1 MKFVAIITVLCGLL
15 NSMSAVAAE
24 PSLDWPFYRAAM
36 QWEAAAMSRKEAVR
50 FPWARALN
58 RRLGFGVSAA
68 TDEDM
73 LRLDRIVSL
82 SIARLWSR
90 LKGPPALPS
99 QEGSLKMHIAIETCA
114 KTWDRAEPNMMGL
127 YHAISSWPERPTCLL
142 QRFGTADA
150 HGKRGDNEVA
160 LTLRMV
166 GGRQGA
172 RGRVV
177 GWPGEK
183 ERGFRA
189 LYSVEGPIMTLRSA
203 QVKVP
208 FGWANVMRSGGGAV
222 LLERPMGGN
231 SMGRVNE
238 IVARLVY
245 AKPRKNGDKWLDI
258 GRLPTPGF
266 PDVASLFVQ
275 GAPTVV
281 DTDTGVPSCVVPEGF
296 TAYVRDDA
304 VLWVS
309 ERGVFECR
317 GGQLVPHSAE
327 SHPFVLVQDAGAG
340 KGATRRVAQVVAHA
354 LSAYAAVPLSQVL
367 VGQELIPNMGSD
379 HVTVYYRSDED
390 AAIATLLEKNIRLAM
405 PWQAVI
411 QKKVTSMPGRVTVQV
426 GW

>member
-1 MKFVAIITVLCGLL
+1 MP
-15 NSMSAVAAE
+15 AVAAD

-36 QWEAAAMSRKEAVR
+36 QWEAVAEARNEPVR
-50 FPWARALN
+50 YPWARALN
-58 RRLGFGVSAA
+58 QRIGFRASEA
-68 TDEDM
+68 TDAEVH
-73 LRLDRIVSL
+73 RLDTIMSL

-99 QEGSLKMHIAIETCA
+99 SEGALKMHIAIDTCA
-114 KTWDRAEPNMMGL
+114 KTWDEPEPKMLGL

-142 QRFGTADA
+142 QRFGTADG
-150 HGKRGDNEVA
+150 HGTKGDNEVA

-172 RGRVV
+172 RGRVI

-183 ERGFRA
+183 EKGFRA
-189 LYSVEGPIMTLRSA
+189 LYSVEGPVMTLRSA
-203 QVKVP
+203 QVKVR

-222 LLERPMGGN
+222 LLERPMNGN

-238 IVARLVY
+238 IAARLVY
-245 AKPRKNGDKWLDI
+245 AKPRKNGDKWLEI

-266 PDVASLFVQ
+266 PKVATLFRQ
-275 GAPTVV
+275 GSPPTGVSE
-281 DTDTGVPSCVVPEGF
+281 DTGVVPCVVPDGF
-296 TAYVRDDA
+296 VSYVRDDNIF
-304 VLWVS
+304 WVAD
-309 ERGVFECR
+309 RGVFTCEK
-317 GGQLVPHSAE
+317 GQLLPHDMTT
-327 SHPFVLVQDAGAG
+327 HPFVLVQDAGAG

-354 LSAYAAVPLSQVL
+354 LSAYSQVALSDVL
-367 VGQELIPNMGSD
+367 VGQEFVPSMRSD

-390 AAIATLLEKNIRLAM
+390 AGVATLLENNIRLAM

-411 QKKVTSMPGRVTVQV
+411 QKKVSSMPGRVAVQV